1 MTTLVAR
8 LASSAGFSDLGS
20 VPGAAASVADTM
32 RWLRP
37 MLPLAVRS
45 IVALRTSCGASA
57 SLTCVG
63 STTIT

>member
-8 LASSAGFSDLGS
+8 LASSAGFSDFGS
-20 VPGAAASVADTM
+20 VPGAPASVADTM

-37 MLPLAVRS
+37 IEPLAVRS
-45 IVALRTSCGASA
+45 SVALRTSWGASA